1 MMLLQHLIK
10 NELSNHFLILD
21 CLSIVYSSPIVSNM
35 DKPIG
40 NRLHLRMKSNFMKVR
55 ETVQS
60 YDIES
65 LIGEIGGTLSMF
77 MGFCGLNI
85 IQFMASFRIDI
96 YGQKLNLKPMAVL
109 AMFLPFVYWS
119 TQSVQR
125 YMDEPMSSQPINV
138 KSNIKSEFPQ
148 LTFCID
154 KPKLQDA
161 LALATLDQSE
171 YSNFHAA
178 LEAAL
183 KTDIN
188 LDLQNVNNSAFYGNP
203 IEAVYVELQGMCSSI
218 TFTF

>member
-1 MMLLQHLIK
+1 M
-10 NELSNHFLILD
+10 
-21 CLSIVYSSPIVSNM
+21 YSSPIVSNI

-40 NRLHLRMKSNFMKVR
+40 NRLQLRMKSNFMKVR

-65 LIGEIGGTLSMF
+65 LIGEIGGTFSMF
-77 MGFCGLNI
+77 LGFCGLNI
-85 IQFMASFRIDI
+85 IRLVASLRFVI
-96 YGQKLNLKPMAVL
+96 YGQKLNLKPIAIL
-109 AMFLPFVYWS
+109 TMFLPFVYWS
-119 TQSVQR
+119 TMSVQR

-161 LALATLDQSE
+161 LALATLDQTE
-171 YSNFHAA
+171 YANFHVA

-188 LDLQNVNNSAFYGNP
+188 LDLQNLNNSAFYGNP
-203 IEAVYVELQGMCSSI
+203 IEAVYVELKGMYY
-218 TFTF
+218 F